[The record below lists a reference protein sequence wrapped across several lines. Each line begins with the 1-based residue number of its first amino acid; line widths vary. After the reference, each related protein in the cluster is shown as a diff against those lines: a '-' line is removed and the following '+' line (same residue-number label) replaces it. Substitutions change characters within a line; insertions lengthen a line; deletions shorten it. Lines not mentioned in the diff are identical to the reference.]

1 MSENLEQ
8 QTDELEALV
17 SIYEGDNYYKQ
28 LDNTTFQYKVKI
40 IVNFKMRI

>member
-8 QTDELEALV
+8 QTDELEALI
-17 SIYEGDNYYKQ
+17 SIYEGDTYFKQ

-40 IVNFKMRI
+40 L

>member
-8 QTDELEALV
+8 QTDELEALI
-17 SIYEGDNYYKQ
+17 SIYEGDNYFKQ

-40 IVNFKMRI
+40 LLIQN